1 MSILIRGMKMPTN
14 CYVCPFCDY
23 VSARC
28 DAVKGTPYTPPNRYE
43 VTAEWCPLIELP
55 PHGRLIDADAL
66 IARIRRA
73 KELQPE
79 LSDLYENEALE
90 MLLWVGT
97 EPTIIEAENPFFE
110 SLKRGLEQALN
121 GEVRETTITDVDM
134 GVSDEKTVGMS
145 EEKLSE

>member
-1 MSILIRGMKMPTN
+1 MSILIKNIKMPTDEPLLVKIN
-14 CYVCPFCDY
+14 SDGT
-23 VSARC
+23 VSTTARNNYKKYE
-28 DAVKGTPYTPPNRYE
+28 AV
-43 VTAEWCPLIELP
+43 ELP

-97 EPTIIEAENPFFE
+97 EPTIIEAEKPFYE

-121 GEVRETTITDVDM
+121 GEVREITITD
-134 GVSDEKTVGMS
+134 GA
-145 EEKLSE
+145 

>member
-1 MSILIRGMKMPTN
+1 MP
-14 CYVCPFCDY
+14 
-23 VSARC
+23 
-28 DAVKGTPYTPPNRYE
+28 RY
-43 VTAEWCPLIELP
+43 
-55 PHGRLIDADAL
+55 IDADAL